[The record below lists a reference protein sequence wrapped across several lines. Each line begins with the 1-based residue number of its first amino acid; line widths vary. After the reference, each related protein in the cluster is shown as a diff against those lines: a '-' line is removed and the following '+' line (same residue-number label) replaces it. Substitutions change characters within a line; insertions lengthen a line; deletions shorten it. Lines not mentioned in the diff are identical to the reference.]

1 VDLGHVHEES
11 ELPTVLSVVMDAND
25 PELNQLF
32 GLFTYAEKT
41 FYSKLA
47 LDMAEEFAP
56 AIYNKIKAAVRSQYK
71 TSPANGMVGEDCS
84 TEWQEMGAMLFDGSH
99 LLLDMG
105 IQQLEFTVSNAIK
118 SLAVRNAWLY
128 GVNMVSR

>member
-1 VDLGHVHEES
+1 
-11 ELPTVLSVVMDAND
+11 
-25 PELNQLF
+25 
-32 GLFTYAEKT
+32 
-41 FYSKLA
+41 
-47 LDMAEEFAP
+47 MAEEFAP

-71 TSPANGMVGEDCS
+71 TSPANGMVGEDCR

-105 IQQLEFTVSNAIK
+105 IQQLEFAVSNAIK